1 MVNVTCC
8 GNQDRSTKA
17 SETHPNRPPADT
29 RNCYQSDGFIYES
42 CDRNERVNGILNGA
56 CAGKG
61 GCDACVADSSGG
73 YCEYGQGD
81 RKDYYISTGTVQA
94 PEWHKLTSSELLD
107 RNKNSSEEDEIR
119 IRRLMKDSDRRT
131 MNKIRELQIMGQD
144 PIQKR
149 TQARVLSS
157 TPVHDGISDIM
168 TNIGISA
175 GFTILFITAIIYA
188 IKNRIIN
195 INS

>member
-8 GNQDRSTKA
+8 GDQDRSTKA

-29 RNCYQSDGFIYES
+29 RNCYHSDGVGEFIYES
-42 CDRNERVNGILNGA
+42 CDRNERVNGTLKGA

-73 YCEYGQGD
+73 YCEDGQGD
-81 RKDYYISTGTVQA
+81 RKSYYISTGNG
-94 PEWHKLTSSELLD
+94 WHNLTSTELLN

-149 TQARVLSS
+149 TQAPVLSS

-195 INS
+195 INP